1 MKLSKA
7 KHRISGKAVVSL
19 LYYGYGRR
27 KNMEWVKGLQK
38 AIDYIEDH
46 ITEDIDYAEI
56 AKQAYSSSFH
66 FQRVFHIICGYS
78 IGEYIRNRRL
88 SLAGTDLSS
97 GNEKVIDI
105 ALKYGYNSPE
115 SFSRAFTKFHGITPV
130 QAKNEKLTLKS
141 FSRVSVKITLEGGTT
156 MDYRIEKREEFEVI
170 AKRARYGGGQEIS
183 QKNIHAT

>member
-1 MKLSKA
+1 
-7 KHRISGKAVVSL
+7 
-19 LYYGYGRR
+19 
-27 KNMEWVKGLQK
+27 MEWVKGLQK

-66 FQRVFHIICGYS
+66 FLRVFHIICGYS

-97 GNEKVIDI
+97 RNEKVIDI

-115 SFSRAFTKFHGITPV
+115 SFSRAFTKFRGITPV
-130 QAKNEKLTLKS
+130 QVKNEKFTRANPQHLKT
-141 FSRVSVKITLEGGTT
+141 V
-156 MDYRIEKREEFEVI
+156 
-170 AKRARYGGGQEIS
+170 
-183 QKNIHAT
+183 

>member
-1 MKLSKA
+1 
-7 KHRISGKAVVSL
+7 
-19 LYYGYGRR
+19 
-27 KNMEWVKGLQK
+27 MEWVKGLQK

-105 ALKYGYNSPE
+105 ALKYGLYENSKW
-115 SFSRAFTKFHGITPV
+115 SLHFS
-130 QAKNEKLTLKS
+130 
-141 FSRVSVKITLEGGTT
+141 
-156 MDYRIEKREEFEVI
+156 
-170 AKRARYGGGQEIS
+170 
-183 QKNIHAT
+183 KNIHRGN

>member
-1 MKLSKA
+1 MAEKSAERTNIQRLCLKCHLMSR
-7 KHRISGKAVVSL
+7 HYTMVTEG
-19 LYYGYGRR
+19 G

-141 FSRVSVKITLEGGTT
+141 FSRVSVKI
-156 MDYRIEKREEFEVI
+156 I
-170 AKRARYGGGQEIS
+170 
-183 QKNIHAT
+183 

>member
-1 MKLSKA
+1 
-7 KHRISGKAVVSL
+7 
-19 LYYGYGRR
+19 
-27 KNMEWVKGLQK
+27 MEWVKGLQK

-130 QAKNEKLTLKS
+130 QAKSEKLTDRKS
-141 FSRVSVKITLEGGTT
+141 TRLNSS
-156 MDYRIEKREEFEVI
+156 
-170 AKRARYGGGQEIS
+170 
-183 QKNIHAT
+183 H

>member
-1 MKLSKA
+1 
-7 KHRISGKAVVSL
+7 
-19 LYYGYGRR
+19 
-27 KNMEWVKGLQK
+27 MEWVKGLQK

-105 ALKYGYNSPE
+105 ALKYGYSSPE

-130 QAKNEKLTLKS
+130 QAKSEKLTLKS
-141 FSRVSVKITLEGGTT
+141 FSRVSVKIILEGGTT

-183 QKNIHAT
+183 QKFPADGNGRRYGFQNSSKLSAKGVIL

>member
-78 IGEYIRNRRL
+78 IG
-88 SLAGTDLSS
+88 
-97 GNEKVIDI
+97 
-105 ALKYGYNSPE
+105 
-115 SFSRAFTKFHGITPV
+115 
-130 QAKNEKLTLKS
+130 
-141 FSRVSVKITLEGGTT
+141 
-156 MDYRIEKREEFEVI
+156 
-170 AKRARYGGGQEIS
+170 
-183 QKNIHAT
+183 

>member
-1 MKLSKA
+1 MKLNKA

-19 LYYGYGRR
+19 LYYTMVTEGG

-130 QAKNEKLTLKS
+130 QAKNEKFTGANPQHLKT
-141 FSRVSVKITLEGGTT
+141 V
-156 MDYRIEKREEFEVI
+156 
-170 AKRARYGGGQEIS
+170 
-183 QKNIHAT
+183 

>member
-1 MKLSKA
+1 
-7 KHRISGKAVVSL
+7 
-19 LYYGYGRR
+19 
-27 KNMEWVKGLQK
+27 MEWVKGLQK

-56 AKQAYSSSFH
+56 AKQAYSSNFH

-115 SFSRAFTKFHGITPV
+115 SFSRAFTKFHGITPA
-130 QAKNEKLTLKS
+130 QAKSEKLTLKS
-141 FSRVSVKITLEGGTT
+141 FSRVSVKIT
-156 MDYRIEKREEFEVI
+156 EVWRDFFYLQAVFPVYTYHSENGWI
-170 AKRARYGGGQEIS
+170 AC
-183 QKNIHAT
+183 